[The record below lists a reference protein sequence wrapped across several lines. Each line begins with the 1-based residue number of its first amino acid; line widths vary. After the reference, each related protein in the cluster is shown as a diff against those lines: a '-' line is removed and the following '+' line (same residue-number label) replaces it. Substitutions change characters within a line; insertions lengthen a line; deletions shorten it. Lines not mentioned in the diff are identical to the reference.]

1 MYDPGAVGAQIR
13 MRLPCLTPSEG
24 RVAADMPARR
34 DITEHTSLREVAE
47 RKLLDAL
54 FVATAQR
61 HRAAADFN
69 LDRTMSAVQ
78 SRRKP

>member
-1 MYDPGAVGAQIR
+1 
-13 MRLPCLTPSEG
+13 
-24 RVAADMPARR
+24 
-34 DITEHTSLREVAE
+34 VAE